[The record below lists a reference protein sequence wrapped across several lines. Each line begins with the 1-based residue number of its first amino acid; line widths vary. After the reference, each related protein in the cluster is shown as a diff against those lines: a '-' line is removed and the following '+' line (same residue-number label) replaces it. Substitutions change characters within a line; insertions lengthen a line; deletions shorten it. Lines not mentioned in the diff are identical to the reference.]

1 MLRPL
6 TLIEIFSDLILS
18 PVQIVCWPFEYSLG
32 AMFMAII
39 HDFDRIV
46 P

>member
-6 TLIEIFSDLILS
+6 TLIEIISDLLFL
-18 PVQIVCWPFEYSLG
+18 PVQVICWPLEYSLG
-32 AMFMAII
+32 AMFMAIV
-39 HDFDRIV
+39 HDIDRIF